1 MWPTIDR
8 LRLPDVLTAE
18 FVDCLL
24 FLSHSQMLLG
34 GFRLGLARSGGQ
46 PTQWIHTRP
55 IFYVD

>member
-8 LRLPDVLTAE
+8 LRLPDVLTTE

-55 IFYVD
+55 IF